1 MQEEKNN
8 EEIKEQ
14 VETNSENNKTKIQ
27 EKKPKKVK
35 TRAILVLIFIMIMS
49 IFAYVSYRGN
59 YLETIEIGENFKQV
73 FSQNLKYQYAT
84 IGINFIILFI
94 VISIANSSIKKG
106 LKAFFDEEKKTMP
119 KLPNKSIAFILSVI
133 ASVVISYFMKEPVA
147 LFMNKAWFG
156 INDPVFGAD
165 IGFYIFEQ
173 PFFEMLIIYFIG
185 IIIGLAI
192 YSTFYYIIIFNKYFD
207 GVNAQTLKKS
217 KFFKQLINSVMFLA
231 VGISV
236 YILVT
241 TQGMV
246 NDKFLI
252 LNDDNSTAIYG
263 AGVTDVTIKL
273 WGYRLLAVVIIF
285 AAYRAIKGAKEKQSK
300 KVITSIL
307 IVPAYMIIL
316 FAIMVGFK
324 FIYINTNE
332 LDKEKQYLSYNI
344 ENTKTAY
351 GIKIDEID
359 TQNKDIS
366 DLDEIEDN
374 SELINNVTLVSE
386 DITLKTIGVTQT
398 STGYYTYRNT
408 NIGKYSIN
416 GKDKIVYISPREILS
431 SGDRTYNNKT
441 YEYTHGFGAVITSST
456 QTDETG
462 NIKYIQKDFVDENQP
477 IKITQ
482 PRIYFGLETN
492 NTIVTNTGN
501 KAEFDYPT
509 TTSQNAEY
517 KYDGNAGLKLNF
529 IDRMIIAIKE
539 GDLNLA
545 FSSNLT
551 DESKILMNRNI
562 ITRAKTIMPYLIYDE
577 EPYLVINNEGRL
589 VWVLDAYTVTDK
601 YPYSQYTTIEHDGIK
616 EQINYIRNSVKVL
629 VDAYDGTMNFYITDK
644 SDPIVMAYR
653 NIYPELFM
661 DLDETIPEDISS
673 HFIYPKFLYK
683 VQASILE
690 RYHNVSTDV
699 LYRSDDVW
707 EIAKTSNT
715 TTSSSSKGIDQEPYY
730 TMLKAVDEE
739 KYELGLVLQYT
750 QLDKQNL
757 RAYLVGGY
765 DENGNPK
772 LKLYKFSQDSTIL
785 GPMQLE
791 TLLNQ
796 DETISKELDSLNV
809 SGTKTIKNM
818 IAVPINNTV
827 LYLEP
832 IYQISLNEAKSTPVL
847 KKVVVA
853 CGTKVAIGDTLE
865 GAIKNLLS
873 QSAVNIEVENTDT
886 IDDLVNAIIKA
897 NTNLE
902 TSTDNKDWEM
912 IGKDLKKLQEL
923 IDKLE
928 KLQEEKEKEEREK
941 NKITGNNVINTT
953 IDNVVNNI

>member
-1 MQEEKNN
+1 MQEENKKV
-8 EEIKEQ
+8 EVKEQ
-14 VETNSENNKTKIQ
+14 SIVNSEKDKTTVV
-27 EKKPKKVK
+27 EKKPKKIR
-35 TRAILVLIFIMIMS
+35 TRAILVLIFIILMA

-73 FSQNLKYQYAT
+73 FSENLKYQYAT
-84 IGINFIILFI
+84 IAVNFILLFI
-94 VISIANSSIKKG
+94 IISIANSNIKKG

-119 KLPNKSIAFILSVI
+119 KLPNKSIAFILAMATSVI
-133 ASVVISYFMKEPVA
+133 ISYFLKEPIA
-147 LFMNKAWFG
+147 LFLNKAWFG
-156 INDPVFGAD
+156 INDPVFGSD
-165 IGFYIFEQ
+165 VGFYIFEQ
-173 PFFEMLIIYFIG
+173 PLFEFLVIYFIG

-192 YSTFYYIIIFNKYFD
+192 YSTIYYIIIFNKYFD
-207 GVNAQTLKKS
+207 GINAQTLKKS

-231 VGISV
+231 IGIAV
-236 YILVT
+236 YILISA
-241 TQGMV
+241 QGMV

-252 LNDDNSTAIYG
+252 LKDDTSTGIYG

-273 WGYRLLAVVIIF
+273 WGYRILAIVIVF
-285 AAYRAIKGAKEKQSK
+285 AAYRAIKGATEKKSK

-307 IVPAYMIIL
+307 IVPAYMVLL
-316 FAIMVGFK
+316 FITMVGFK

-332 LDKEKQYLSYNI
+332 LDKEKQYISYNI
-344 ENTKTAY
+344 ENTKSAY

-359 TQNKDIS
+359 IQNEYTS
-366 DLDEIEDN
+366 DLEEIENN
-374 SELINNVTLVSE
+374 SEIIDNITLVSE
-386 DITLKTIGVTQT
+386 DIILKTIGVTQT

-408 NIGKYSIN
+408 NIGKYNIN
-416 GKDKIVYISPREILS
+416 GEDQIVYISPREILS
-431 SGDRTYNNKT
+431 SGNRTYNNKT
-441 YEYTHGFGAVITSST
+441 YEYTHGFGAVVTSST
-456 QTDETG
+456 QTDENG
-462 NIKYIQKDFVDENQP
+462 NIKYIQKDFTEQDQA

-492 NTIVTNTGN
+492 STIVTNTGN

-539 GDLNLA
+539 RDFNLA

-562 ITRAKTIMPYLIYDE
+562 ITRAKKIMPYLIYDE
-577 EPYLVINNEGRL
+577 NPYLVVSDEGRL

-629 VDAYDGTMNFYITDK
+629 IDAYDGTINFYITDK

-673 HFIYPKFLYK
+673 HFIYPKFLYE
-683 VQASILE
+683 VQASMLE

-707 EIAKTSNT
+707 EIAKTSNNNTLNTAKGT
-715 TTSSSSKGIDQEPYY
+715 TQEPYY
-730 TMLKAVDEE
+730 TMLKTVEEDE
-739 KYELGLVLQYT
+739 YRLGLVLQYT

-765 DENGNPK
+765 DKSGNPN
-772 LKLYKFSQDSTIL
+772 LKLYKFSQDSNII
-785 GPMQLE
+785 GPMQLT

-796 DETISKELDSLNV
+796 DKTISKELDSLNV

-818 IAVPINNTV
+818 IAVPINNSV
-827 LYLEP
+827 LYVEP
-832 IYQISLNEAKSTPVL
+832 IYQISLNEAKSTPLL

-853 CGTKVAIGDTLE
+853 CGTKVAIGDNLE
-865 GAIKNLLS
+865 TAIKNLLS
-873 QSAVNIEVENTDT
+873 RSAVNIEVENTDT
-886 IDDLVNAIIKA
+886 VNDLVNAIIKA

-902 TSTDNKDWEM
+902 TSTDNNDWEM
-912 IGKDLKKLQEL
+912 MGKDLKKLQEL
-923 IDKLE
+923 IDKLK
-928 KLQEEKEKEEREK
+928 KLQELEEK
-941 NKITGNNVINTT
+941 NAKNNVISNNVNT
-953 IDNVVNNI
+953 IDDNTLNSI

>member
-1 MQEEKNN
+1 MQEENKKV
-8 EEIKEQ
+8 EVKEQ
-14 VETNSENNKTKIQ
+14 LEVSSEENKTTIQ
-27 EKKPKKVK
+27 EKKPKKIK
-35 TRAILVLIFIMIMS
+35 TRAILVLIFIILMS
-49 IFAYVSYRGN
+49 IFAYISYRGN
-59 YLETIEIGENFKQV
+59 YLETIEIGKNFKQV
-73 FSQNLKYQYAT
+73 FSENLKYQYAT
-84 IGINFIILFI
+84 IGVNFIILFI
-94 VISIANSSIKKG
+94 LISIANNSIKKG

-119 KLPNKSIAFILSVI
+119 KLPNKSIAFILAMVTSI
-133 ASVVISYFMKEPVA
+133 IISYFMKEQVA
-147 LFMNKAWFG
+147 LFINKAWFG

-173 PFFEMLIIYFIG
+173 PLFEMLIIYFIG

-192 YSTFYYIIIFNKYFD
+192 YSTIYYIIIFNKYFD

-217 KFFKQLINSVMFLA
+217 KFFKQLMSSVMFLA
-231 VGISV
+231 IGLAV
-236 YILVT
+236 YILVS

-252 LNDDNSTAIYG
+252 LNDDDSTGIYG

-285 AAYRAIKGAKEKQSK
+285 AAYRAIKGAKEKKTK

-307 IVPAYMIIL
+307 VVPAYMVIL

-359 TQNKDIS
+359 VQNKDIS
-366 DLDEIEDN
+366 DLDEIENN
-374 SELINNVTLVSE
+374 STLINNVTLVSE

-408 NIGKYSIN
+408 NIGKYSIK

-431 SGDRTYNNKT
+431 GGDRTYNNKT

-462 NIKYIQKDFVDENQP
+462 NIEYIQKDFTSEDQL

-509 TTSQNAEY
+509 ATSQNAEY

-545 FSSNLT
+545 ISSNLT

-577 EPYLVINNEGRL
+577 EPYLVINNEGKL

-601 YPYSQYTTIEHDGIK
+601 YPYSQHTTIEHDGVK

-653 NIYPELFM
+653 NIYPDLFM
-661 DLDETIPEDISS
+661 DLDDSIPEDISS
-673 HFIYPKFLYK
+673 HFIYPKFLYN
-683 VQASILE
+683 VQASMLE

-715 TTSSSSKGIDQEPYY
+715 TTSSSSKGTAQEPYY
-730 TMLKAVDEE
+730 TMLKAVDEDD
-739 KYELGLVLQYT
+739 YELGLVLQYT

-757 RAYLVGGY
+757 RAYLIGGY
-765 DENGNPK
+765 DENGNSK

-796 DETISKELDSLNV
+796 DETISKELNSLNV

-827 LYLEP
+827 LYVEP

-853 CGTKVAIGDTLE
+853 CGTKLAIGDTLE

-886 IDDLVNAIIKA
+886 IDDLVNAIIRA
-897 NTNLE
+897 NINLE

-928 KLQEEKEKEEREK
+928 KLQEDKKKEEAEK
-941 NKITGNNVINTT
+941 NKIIGSNVINTT

>member
-1 MQEEKNN
+1 MQEENKKV
-8 EEIKEQ
+8 EVKEQ
-14 VETNSENNKTKIQ
+14 IEANSEKNKTKQ
-27 EKKPKKVK
+27 EKKPKKIK
-35 TRAILVLIFIMIMS
+35 TRAILVLIFIILMS

-84 IGINFIILFI
+84 IAVNFVILFI
-94 VISIANSSIKKG
+94 VISIANNNIKKG

-119 KLPNKSIAFILSVI
+119 KLPNKSIAFILAMIVSV
-133 ASVVISYFMKEPVA
+133 AVSYFLKEPIA

-156 INDPVFGAD
+156 ANDPVFGAD
-165 IGFYIFEQ
+165 VGFYIFEQ
-173 PFFEMLIIYFIG
+173 PLFEMLIIYFIG

-192 YSTFYYIIIFNKYFD
+192 YTTIYYIIIFNKYFD
-207 GVNAQTLKKS
+207 GINAQTLKKS

-231 VGISV
+231 IGIAA
-236 YILVT
+236 YILVS

-252 LNDDNSTAIYG
+252 LNDDDSTGIYG

-273 WGYRLLAVVIIF
+273 WGYRILALVIVF
-285 AAYRAIKGAKEKQSK
+285 AAYRAIKGAKEKKSK
-300 KVITSIL
+300 KVIISIL
-307 IVPAYMIIL
+307 IVPAYMVIL
-316 FAIMVGFK
+316 FAVMVGFK

-359 TQNKDIS
+359 IQNENVS
-366 DLDEIEDN
+366 DLNEIENN
-374 SELINNVTLVSE
+374 SGLIDNVTLVSE

-408 NIGKYSIN
+408 NIGKYTID
-416 GKDKIVYISPREILS
+416 GKDEIVYISPREILS

-462 NIKYIQKDFVDENQP
+462 NIKYIQKDFVDQNQS

-577 EPYLVINNEGRL
+577 EPYLVISNEGKL

-629 VDAYDGTMNFYITDK
+629 VDAYDGTINFYITDK

-653 NIYPELFM
+653 NIYPDLFM

-673 HFIYPKFLYK
+673 HFIYPKFLYE
-683 VQASILE
+683 VQASMLE

-707 EIAKTSNT
+707 EIAKTSNS
-715 TTSSSSKGIDQEPYY
+715 TTSSSSKGTAQEPYY
-730 TMLKAVDEE
+730 TMLKAIDEE
-739 KYELGLVLQYT
+739 DYQLGLVLQYT

-757 RAYLVGGY
+757 RAYLIGGY

-809 SGTKTIKNM
+809 SGTKSIKNM

-827 LYLEP
+827 LYVEP
-832 IYQISLNEAKSTPVL
+832 IYQISLNEAKSTPIL

-865 GAIKNLLS
+865 GAIRNLLS

-886 IDDLVNAIIKA
+886 IDDLVDAIIKA

-902 TSTDNKDWEM
+902 ASTDNKDWEM

-928 KLQEEKEKEEREK
+928 KLQEEKEKEEAER
-941 NKITGNNVINTT
+941 NKITAGNVSNTN